1 MAMRNL
7 LVFIMVSLLLCSCE
21 EEKQLS
27 SIDPVNW
34 ESRAI
39 TIPAKDSLDSGETYL
54 SIYSSIYSQT
64 EHTTHNLTATV
75 SIRNTSR
82 KDTIYV
88 ESAEY
93 YNTAGSLIRT
103 YFDKPIYILPL
114 ETIEIVIDERD
125 MEGGSG
131 ANFIFDWQ
139 ADLNATEPIFDAVMI
154 STSGQQGLSFTTQ
167 GVRIK

>member
-1 MAMRNL
+1 MSKYLNL
-7 LVFIMVSLLLCSCE
+7 LLVALLLVSCE
-21 EEKQLS
+21 EEKELS

-34 ESRAI
+34 ESREI
-39 TIPAKDSLDSGETYL
+39 TIPVKDSLDSGETYL

-103 YFDKPIYILPL
+103 YIKNPIYIVPL

-125 MEGGSG
+125 VEGGSG

-139 ADLNATEPIFDAVMI
+139 ADLNSTEPIFDAVMI
-154 STSGQQGLSFTTQ
+154 STSGQQGLSFTTR

>member
-1 MAMRNL
+1 MRK
-7 LVFIMVSLLLCSCE
+7 LLLLLTFPFFLVSCE
-21 EEKQLS
+21 EEKELS
-27 SIDPVNW
+27 SVDPVNW
-34 ESRAI
+34 ESRAV

-54 SIYSSIYSQT
+54 SVYSSIYSQT

-93 YNTAGSLIRT
+93 YDTAGSLIRT
-103 YFDKPIYILPL
+103 YFDKPIYIIPL

-139 ADLNATEPIFDAVMI
+139 ADLNSTEPIFDAVMI
-154 STSGQQGLSFTTQ
+154 STSGQQGLSFTTK